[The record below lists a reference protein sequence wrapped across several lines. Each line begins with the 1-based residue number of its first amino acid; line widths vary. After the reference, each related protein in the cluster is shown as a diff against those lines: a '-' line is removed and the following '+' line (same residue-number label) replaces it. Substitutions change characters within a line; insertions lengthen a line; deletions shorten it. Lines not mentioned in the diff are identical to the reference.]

1 MHVVECDQGSAKW
14 FTARCGIPT
23 ASNMKNIV
31 TSRGIASTS
40 TSRTTYMHTLIH
52 ERLTG
57 NQVDTFCNKAMER
70 GNTLEPIARGFF
82 EMEKGFE
89 VKEVGFCLSDCGR
102 WGVSPD
108 GLINADSGIE
118 IKTHPSAH
126 ASHIANLLTGKTPS
140 SFMVQIQACMWVCER
155 SSWWYVLY
163 TEDEG
168 VPSMILKVERDE
180 KICDC
185 LAVEL
190 PKFCAELDAKEAAIR
205 ARYDLPER
213 EAVDLSQIGGGA
225 CPWSEE
231 SEPYDSKGNLKQ

>member
-23 ASNMKNIV
+23 ASNFKNIV
-31 TSRGIASTS
+31 TSRGVASAS
-40 TSRTTYMHTLIH
+40 ASRSTYMNTLIW

-57 NQVDTFCNKAMER
+57 NQAESFCNKAMER
-70 GNTLEPIARGFF
+70 GNELEPRARGFF
-82 EMEKGFE
+82 EMEQGLA
-89 VKEVGFCLSDCGR
+89 VLEVGFCLSDCGR

-108 GLINADSGIE
+108 GLIDLDCGLE
-118 IKTHPSAH
+118 IKTATPAN
-126 ASHIANLLTGKTPS
+126 HIAKLIAGKVPS
-140 SFMVQIQACMWVCER
+140 ENMVQIQACMWVCER

-168 VPSMILKVERDE
+168 VPSMILKVERNE

-205 ARYDLPER
+205 ARYDLPPR
-213 EAVDLSQIGGGA
+213 KIVDLSNLGGDF

-231 SEPYDSKGNLKQ
+231 SETFNNKGEIKK